1 MNTEYKVDYPVSA
14 GGVVYRLLGSQV
26 EITLCG
32 RDTPQGWLWAL
43 PKGTPQDKE
52 TIEET
57 ALREVREETG
67 LDVAIDRPIDSINYW
82 FVRPSD
88 GVNCHKTVHFFL
100 MVPTGGDVA
109 KHDAEFDKV
118 EWHTADDALKLLT
131 HQNEVAILQTAMNLT
146 PGKPVE

>member
-14 GGVVYRLLGSQV
+14 GGVVYRSLGSKV

-43 PKGTPQDKE
+43 PKGTPEPKE

-57 ALREVREETG
+57 ALREVNEETG
-67 LDVAIDRPIDSINYW
+67 LDVEIDRPIDSIKYW

-88 GVNCHKTVHFFL
+88 GVHCHKTVHFFL
-100 MVPTGGDVA
+100 MVPTGGDLT
-109 KHDAEFDKV
+109 KHDAEFEKV
-118 EWHTADDALKLLT
+118 EWHQADDALKLLT

-146 PGKPVE
+146 LGKTVE